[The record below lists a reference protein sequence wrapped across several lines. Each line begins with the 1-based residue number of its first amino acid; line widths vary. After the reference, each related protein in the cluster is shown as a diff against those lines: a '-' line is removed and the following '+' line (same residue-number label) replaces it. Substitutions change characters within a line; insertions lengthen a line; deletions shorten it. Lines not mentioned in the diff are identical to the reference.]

1 MPNLYVCSFQGDT
14 TTAQNVAASCRG
26 DLARLLELCQA
37 LCERTEHQNAI
48 YRLARTLE
56 GKATQAR
63 RWLLEPRGPQ
73 RQVGYEAARALLAQA
88 QQILHTESEEEGLQN
103 PDFVESCKRL
113 QSQTDQLYN
122 MLEKPLGMGKAFYSI
137 GVSEFI
143 FASSD

>member
-1 MPNLYVCSFQGDT
+1 MCVCTCGPLFQGDAAAA
-14 TTAQNVAASCRG
+14 AQSAAACRG

-88 QQILHTESEEEGLQN
+88 LQIIQTEVEEEGCQD
-103 PDFVESCKRL
+103 PDFQESCNSLRSK
-113 QSQTDQLYN
+113 TDELYA
-122 MLEKPLGMGKAFYSI
+122 LLAKPISL
-137 GVSEFI
+137 
-143 FASSD
+143 